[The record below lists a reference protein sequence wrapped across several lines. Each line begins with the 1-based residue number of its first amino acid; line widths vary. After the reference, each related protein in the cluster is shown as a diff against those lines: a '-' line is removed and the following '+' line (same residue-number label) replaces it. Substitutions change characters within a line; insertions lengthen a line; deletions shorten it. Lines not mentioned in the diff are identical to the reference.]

1 MTRDRL
7 DVMKGTLTMLVLRAL
22 SEGPRHGHEIMRW
35 IRERADG
42 AFQIEEGAI
51 YPTLHRLRAKKLI
64 VAEWGVTE
72 NNRKAKYYELTSRG
86 RERLQTDLATWHQYV
101 AAVADVI
108 EPA

>member
-1 MTRDRL
+1 
-7 DVMKGTLTMLVLRAL
+7 MKGTLTMLVLRAL

-35 IRERADG
+35 IRDRAEG

-72 NNRKAKYYELTSRG
+72 NNRKAKYYQLTLRGEERLEAELTAW
-86 RERLQTDLATWHQYV
+86 QKYV
-101 AAVADVI
+101 TAVADVI
-108 EPA
+108 RPA

>member
-7 DVMKGTLTMLVLRAL
+7 DVMKGTLTLLVLRSL
-22 SEGPRHGHEIMRW
+22 EEQPRHGHEIMRW

-64 VAEWGVTE
+64 RADWGVSA
-72 NNRKAKYYELTSRG
+72 NNRKAKYYELTEKGKG
-86 RERLQTDLATWHQYV
+86 RLDLELTTWRRYV
-101 AAVADVI
+101 EAVTAVI
-108 EPA
+108 EPG

>member
-22 SEGPRHGHEIMRW
+22 AEGPRHGHEVMRW
-35 IRERADG
+35 IRERAEG
-42 AFQIEEGAI
+42 AFQIEEGAV

-64 VAEWGVTE
+64 AAEWGVTE
-72 NNRKAKYYELTSRG
+72 NNRKAKYYQLTHRG
-86 RERLQTDLATWHQYV
+86 RERLEEELAAWQEYV

-108 EPA
+108 RPA

>member
-22 SEGPRHGHEIMRW
+22 GEGPRHGHEIMRW
-35 IRERADG
+35 IRKRADG

-51 YPTLHRLRAKKLI
+51 YPTLHRLRAKKL
-64 VAEWGVTE
+64 VAAEWGVTE
-72 NNRKAKYYELTSRG
+72 NNRKAKYYQLTGKGKERLEAELT
-86 RERLQTDLATWHQYV
+86 TWRQYV
-101 AAVADVI
+101 DAVADVI